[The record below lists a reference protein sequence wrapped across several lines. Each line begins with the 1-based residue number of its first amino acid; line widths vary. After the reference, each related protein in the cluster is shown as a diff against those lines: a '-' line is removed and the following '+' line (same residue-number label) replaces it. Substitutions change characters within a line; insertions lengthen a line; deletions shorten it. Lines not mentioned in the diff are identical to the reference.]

1 MFPVSPDF
9 LLSLIVQLIIVVWVF
24 ATLTQRVK
32 GLEAHVL
39 KLQMADEEAKSKH
52 ETIAK
57 IDAKLDFIIN
67 HFIPKA

>member
-1 MFPVSPDF
+1 MPP
-9 LLSLIVQLIIVVWVF
+9 LSLDLLFTVFVQIVIVVSIF
-24 ATLTQRVK
+24 ATLKERVK

-39 KLQMADEEAKSKH
+39 KLQLADDEAKSKH

-57 IDAKLDFIIN
+57 MDAKLDFIIS

>member
-1 MFPVSPDF
+1 MPPLSPDF
-9 LLSLIVQLIIVVWVF
+9 LLSLVLQLVIVVWVF
-24 ATLTQRVK
+24 ASLTQRVK

-39 KLQMADEEAKSKH
+39 KLQMAEEEAKSKH

-57 IDAKLDFIIN
+57 MDAKLDFIIS